1 MDDKKLTELLGLSRF
16 EEIPKRTSYPAFI
29 DERLKLNGKP
39 LDYLQIKPEDY
50 PRNSIVF
57 ISAPYNCGKSYF
69 THTAIA
75 GSQITILP
83 RIILGREVVRE
94 SNNNLTFYI
103 DDEGKYLSKSELAET
118 DRLVIGSQSQKRLR
132 NSDKKL
138 KGRDNFII
146 EEASLIFKDLVGDT
160 SRAPRENEQAM
171 CHLIEKSNRV
181 FVIGWVFR
189 DYVFDY
195 LERIAEKSKKEI
207 IFDFWHKEI
216 ATDIEVFDYPN
227 TDQFF
232 EKLNEDAKSQRVILL
247 TDYSNGAK
255 SIVKRI
261 KHSVDYFNSDKQPS
275 SEQLEAY
282 ANPNKQGMTKQV
294 EIFSPIVS
302 HGVNFRNET
311 TKTYLLFQ
319 NSNMGRLDAED
330 TSQFLWR
337 NREQKEI
344 HTYICEPKE
353 LKTLE
358 QLEQIARTPVQIT
371 SEQADY
377 FGEWN
382 RTMGQLMVNPSE
394 PMVHIKK
401 EADNIARIEKSLLK
415 ATTFLYLRKLGV
427 KEENIHRVPEDESR
441 ERFTANRI
449 TNEQIIEH
457 GSFVQSAK
465 YSYATDY
472 EQKYTD
478 ICNAF
483 GVEEITEKD
492 VKRWDRG
499 NFKENELR
507 QKQMYEDRFV
517 KDAHNRS
524 KGIFNSNKRFG
535 LYQYHLGTYMK
546 DKEHITNKDF
556 KHSEFWQ
563 KAQEYKTDFN
573 NTMRFEHL
581 PELCITSDDN
591 ACPLRWL
598 ERYLTKHNFYCVIY
612 RPSKDKKAEIR
623 KSAEKSCKKEY
634 TDWKEKQ
641 KPIIQLVKKLKNEKL
656 SHFEEHITRNKIK
669 ELDKEIKWCGK
680 ENIRIEHFIQ
690 YLVKENRHAELT
702 DEMKALRLIY
712 DQWNMSIESY

>member
-1 MDDKKLTELLGLSRF
+1 MDDKKLIELLGLSRF
-16 EEIPKRTSYPAFI
+16 EKIHKRTTYPAFT
-29 DERLKLNGKP
+29 DERLELYSKP
-39 LDYLQIKPEDY
+39 LEYLQIKPEDY
-50 PRNSIVF
+50 PPKCIVF

-103 DDEGKYLSKSELAET
+103 KDDETYLSKSELAEIE
-118 DRLVIGSQSQKRLR
+118 RLVIGSQSQKRLR

-138 KGRDNFII
+138 KGRDNFIL

-181 FVIGWVFR
+181 FVIGWLFR

-195 LERIAEKSKKEI
+195 LERIAEQSKKQI
-207 IFDFWHKEI
+207 IYDFWHKDIASEI
-216 ATDIEVFDYPN
+216 ELFDYPN
-227 TDQFF
+227 TEQFF
-232 EKLNEDAKSQRVILL
+232 EELNEDAKTQRVILL
-247 TDYSNGAK
+247 TDFKRGCK
-255 SIVKRI
+255 SIARRI
-261 KHSVDYFNSDKQPS
+261 KHSVDYFNSEKQPS

-311 TKTYLLFQ
+311 TKTYLLLQ
-319 NSNMGRLDAED
+319 NTSNMSRLDAED
-330 TSQFLWR
+330 ISQFLWR

-344 HTYICEPKE
+344 HIFIYEPKE
-353 LKTLE
+353 QKTLE
-358 QLEQIARTPVQIT
+358 ELEQIARTPVQIT
-371 SEQADY
+371 SDQEDY

-382 RTMGQLMVNPSE
+382 RTIGKIMVNPSE
-394 PMVHIKK
+394 PIVHIKK
-401 EADNIARIEKSLLK
+401 EADNIARIEKSLPK
-415 ATTFLYLRKLGV
+415 ATTLLLLRKLGL
-427 KEENIHRVPEDESR
+427 KEENIHRVKEDENR

-457 GSFVQSAK
+457 GRIVQSAE

-472 EQKYTD
+472 EQRYTD
-478 ICNAF
+478 ICKDL
-483 GVEEITEKD
+483 GVEELTIRD
-492 VKRWDRG
+492 VKRWDNG

-524 KGIFNSNKRFG
+524 KGIFNSNPRFG
-535 LYQYHLGTYMK
+535 IHQYHLGTYMQ
-546 DKEHITNKDF
+546 DKEHITNEDF
-556 KHSEFWQ
+556 RHSEFWQ
-563 KAQEYKTDFN
+563 MAQKYKKDFN
-573 NTMRFEHL
+573 NTMCFEHL

-612 RPSKDKKAEIR
+612 RPSKTELAEIR
-623 KSAEKSCKKEY
+623 KSAEKSCKAEY
-634 TDWKEKQ
+634 KLWKEAQ
-641 KPIIQLVKKLKNEKL
+641 KKLEQEDRYRQLQN
-656 SHFEEHITRNKIK
+656 FRITHY
-669 ELDKEIKWCGK
+669 LAW
-680 ENIRIEHFIQ
+680 
-690 YLVKENRHAELT
+690 LVKEKKYAELT
-702 DEMKALRLIY
+702 DEMNALRLIY
-712 DQWNMSIESY
+712 DVWNMSIESYEA

>member
-1 MDDKKLTELLGLSRF
+1 MEDKKLIELLGLSRF
-16 EEIPKRTSYPAFI
+16 NTITKRTTYPLSS
-29 DERLKLNGKP
+29 DERLKLYGKP

-50 PRNSIVF
+50 PENSIVI

-69 THTAIA
+69 THTAIT
-75 GSQITILP
+75 GSQITTLP

-103 DDEGKYLSKSELAET
+103 DDEGNYLSKDKLAEI

-132 NSDKKL
+132 NSNKQLQGK
-138 KGRDNFII
+138 DNFVL

-171 CHLIEKSNRV
+171 RHLIEKSNRV
-181 FVIGWVFR
+181 FVIGWLFR

-195 LERIAEKSKKEI
+195 LERIAEQSKKEI
-207 IFDFWHKEI
+207 FFDFWHKDI
-216 ATDIEVFDYPN
+216 ASEIEVFDYPN

-261 KHSVDYFNSDKQPS
+261 EHSVDYFNADKPPS

-282 ANPNKQGMTKQV
+282 ANPNKQGMTHKV

-319 NSNMGRLDAED
+319 NTTSGRLDAED

-344 HTYICEPKE
+344 HTYIYEPKE
-353 LKTLE
+353 LKTLKE
-358 QLEQIARTPVQIT
+358 LEQIARTPVQIT

-382 RTMGQLMVNPSE
+382 RTMGKIMVNPSE

-401 EADNIARIEKSLLK
+401 EANNIARIEKSLLK
-415 ATTFLYLRKLGV
+415 ATTFLYLRRLGV
-427 KEENIHRVPEDESR
+427 PQKNIHRVPEDENR
-441 ERFTANRI
+441 ARFTANRI

-472 EQKYTD
+472 EQRYTD

-483 GVEEITEKD
+483 GVEEITIKD
-492 VKRWDRG
+492 VKRWDNG
-499 NFKENELR
+499 NFKENE
-507 QKQMYEDRFV
+507 
-517 KDAHNRS
+517 
-524 KGIFNSNKRFG
+524 
-535 LYQYHLGTYMK
+535 
-546 DKEHITNKDF
+546 
-556 KHSEFWQ
+556 
-563 KAQEYKTDFN
+563 
-573 NTMRFEHL
+573 
-581 PELCITSDDN
+581 
-591 ACPLRWL
+591 
-598 ERYLTKHNFYCVIY
+598 
-612 RPSKDKKAEIR
+612 
-623 KSAEKSCKKEY
+623 
-634 TDWKEKQ
+634 
-641 KPIIQLVKKLKNEKL
+641 
-656 SHFEEHITRNKIK
+656 
-669 ELDKEIKWCGK
+669 
-680 ENIRIEHFIQ
+680 
-690 YLVKENRHAELT
+690 
-702 DEMKALRLIY
+702 
-712 DQWNMSIESY
+712 